1 MQICEKQK
9 CTGCFACINVCPKQC
24 IATQEDEMGH
34 IYPVI
39 DKQLC
44 INCNLCKKVCPVNE
58 KPDCVKPLKTFAA
71 YSLDEDEHRKSSSG
85 GVATAFSR
93 KVIEAGGV
101 VYGASS
107 KFSDK
112 IEHIRVENIEELEFL
127 QGSKYVHS
135 RIGESY
141 SYVKKDLQN
150 GRKVLFIGTPC
161 QIAGLKNFLK
171 VDNENLITV
180 DLICHGVPSQKLLN
194 DCVGKYKSPNS
205 KISFRNSKGYSL
217 EIKDIKENKLQYQK
231 SLYKNFYYIGFMK
244 SLYFRDSC
252 YTCNYAKAERCS
264 DFTIGDFWGLNK
276 NNVRFKHK
284 DGVSVVLI
292 NTSKGKAFW
301 RNAKNDFY
309 YEERSFE
316 EAYNG
321 NVQLRRPS
329 VAHPKREAFKKAYI
343 EKGFNTAF
351 VKTMFQEIVKYRV
364 LNIIKKNKFIMKCI
378 SKSR

>member
-9 CTGCFACINVCPKQC
+9 CTGCFACVNQCPKQC
-24 IATQEDEMGH
+24 ISMQEDELGH

-39 DKQLC
+39 DEQLC
-44 INCNLCKKVCPVNE
+44 VNCGLCKIVCPANE
-58 KPDCVKPLKTFAA
+58 KPNCTKPLKTFAA

-85 GVATAFSR
+85 GIATAFSR

-112 IEHIRVENIEELEFL
+112 IQHIRVENIEELELL

-135 RIGESY
+135 YIDETY
-141 SYVKKDLQN
+141 LQAKKDLQN
-150 GRKVLFIGTPC
+150 GKKVLFIGTPC
-161 QIAGLKNFLK
+161 QIAGLKKFLK
-171 VDNENLITV
+171 NDTENLITV

-194 DCVGKYKSPNS
+194 DCLGKYKSPNTQ
-205 KISFRNSKGYSL
+205 ITFRGSQGYLL
-217 EIKDIKENKLQYQK
+217 EVKDIKENKLFYRK
-231 SLYKNFYYIGFMK
+231 SLYKDFYYTGFMK
-244 SLYFRDSC
+244 CLYFRDSC
-252 YTCNYAKAERCS
+252 YTCDYANAERCS

-276 NNVRFKHK
+276 DNAQLNHE

-292 NTSKGKAFW
+292 NSSKGEAFW
-301 RNAKNDFY
+301 KNVKSDFY

-321 NVQLRRPS
+321 NAQLRRPS
-329 VAHPKREAFKKAYI
+329 VVHQKRKAFKKAYM
-343 EKGFNTAF
+343 KNGFNMAF
-351 VKTMFQEIVKYRV
+351 VKTMFKEIVKYRM
-364 LNIIKKNKFIMKCI
+364 LDIIQKSKFIMKSI
-378 SKSR
+378 SKLR